1 MEIFLKQIIFLKLTL
16 SVLLLVLWW
25 PEVLLTAIIS
35 SLSNPMEA
43 LKVERKIYGLDT
55 AQKFLSGVKTEVRVD
70 NYKGPFQSLL
80 KSNREASSAKYS
92 LSCLRYVFSAISLK
106 KICLWGC
113 VLFHSSSWP
122 AEFCPSVS
130 EFTAAILKDWPD
142 MIIMVGLQL
151 PSCKI
156 QPVILWGSCGIWG
169 IRVCFFLILFFLLLK
184 VSFKKFPLII
194 VEDTLL
200 PREFIQIVR

>member
-1 MEIFLKQIIFLKLTL
+1 MKSQILIAEGMNSAVGYRLPSFAVDFLDYTLSFQQFCSFMEIFLKQIIFLKLTL

-106 KICLWGC
+106 KICL
-113 VLFHSSSWP
+113 
-122 AEFCPSVS
+122 
-130 EFTAAILKDWPD
+130 
-142 MIIMVGLQL
+142 
-151 PSCKI
+151 
-156 QPVILWGSCGIWG
+156 
-169 IRVCFFLILFFLLLK
+169 
-184 VSFKKFPLII
+184 
-194 VEDTLL
+194 
-200 PREFIQIVR
+200 